1 MAKSPTLPVPA
12 MPTAAKS
19 KSRTILQRHIE
30 ARAKL
35 WPDISSERLWDRKKR
50 EGFAT
55 VPRLMPLL
63 MAIMDSLSEK
73 GFPVS
78 STYFEMWC
86 RLFDEQYLTLNRPEE
101 MAFHAGF
108 TGQRALRTWKD
119 RVKRLHDLE
128 FINVKEG
135 PMGPL
140 SYAIFFNPYHVVAKY
155 RSNGKISDARWQALV
170 VRANEVG
177 AFDLDD
183 VDEHGNYIEK
193 SS

>member
-19 KSRTILQRHIE
+19 TSRTILQRHIE

-108 TGQRALRTWKD
+108 TGQHALRT
-119 RVKRLHDLE
+119 
-128 FINVKEG
+128 
-135 PMGPL
+135 
-140 SYAIFFNPYHVVAKY
+140 
-155 RSNGKISDARWQALV
+155 
-170 VRANEVG
+170 
-177 AFDLDD
+177 
-183 VDEHGNYIEK
+183 
-193 SS
+193 